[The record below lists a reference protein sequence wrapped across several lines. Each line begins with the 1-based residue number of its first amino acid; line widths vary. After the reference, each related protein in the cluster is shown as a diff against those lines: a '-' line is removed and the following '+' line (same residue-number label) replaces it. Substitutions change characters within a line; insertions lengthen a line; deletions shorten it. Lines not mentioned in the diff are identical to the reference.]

1 MDFSLPGTSV
11 PGDSPGKNT
20 EVGWHALLQG
30 IFPTQKS
37 NPGLLHCRWILYHL
51 SRQGSLVYL
60 NKYLKTVK
68 TNQSIETLKI
78 NSIILMSLP
87 LSGER
92 KIPISW
98 QVHRKPILNKQK
110 IWRRRSS
117 SKAVCRV
124 GRRWLTSGLQR
135 GLEVIGLS
143 LGEPSGA
150 HLEHVNLT
158 SHSIQPAWLSSFLS
172 LQEIQSNQ
180 LGGMKE
186 AARGSTLTVPRKD
199 LPALK
204 AESGNPWHAGWGVWK
219 AKKSKPARVRS
230 ESNN

>member
-20 EVGWHALLQG
+20 GVGWHALLQG

-110 IWRRRSS
+110 I
-117 SKAVCRV
+117 
-124 GRRWLTSGLQR
+124 
-135 GLEVIGLS
+135 
-143 LGEPSGA
+143 
-150 HLEHVNLT
+150 
-158 SHSIQPAWLSSFLS
+158 
-172 LQEIQSNQ
+172 
-180 LGGMKE
+180 
-186 AARGSTLTVPRKD
+186 
-199 LPALK
+199 
-204 AESGNPWHAGWGVWK
+204 
-219 AKKSKPARVRS
+219 
-230 ESNN
+230 